1 MNHRSRWLA
10 AFVIV
15 AVVIAIAWTMRRANS
30 SADRTPVATSAKHD
44 TASHDAAAPSAEAKT
59 STRAS
64 QTKPLTVP
72 AHAPLDPRMP
82 LGEAVQTLRA
92 WAEAGDTDAAIELS
106 WRLSPCT
113 EHALKVAEQ
122 SEQADRRLLEDEK
135 KDESVTPEQHAVRI
149 MNVQGRIGEYERQ
162 RDACS
167 AQPADV
173 RTSWLEWIDWAAQAG
188 NTSAMRGYA
197 RMATGEY
204 YDANDVR
211 ADPDTAIE
219 RRDKSRAYLDEAVRR
234 GDAEALRDIAKAY
247 SDSGHPT
254 IYPIDPAQAYAYAYA
269 GTLAGISRGNDLDDT
284 MAEAA
289 RSLDGAKLAEAEAS
303 GRRIYEKCC
312 AKH

>member
-1 MNHRSRWLA
+1 MNHRARWIA
-10 AFVIV
+10 ALVIV
-15 AVVIAIAWTMRRANS
+15 AAVIAIGWAMRRATP
-30 SADRTPVATSAKHD
+30 SADRTPTAAPRKHNGSLD
-44 TASHDAAAPSAEAKT
+44 NTAAAVESKT
-59 STRAS
+59 PTRPS
-64 QTKPLTVP
+64 QTKPSTAP

-82 LGEAVQTLRA
+82 LAEAVQTLRA

-113 EHALKVAEQ
+113 EHALKLAEH
-122 SEQADRRLLEDEK
+122 SEESERRQLEDVKTE
-135 KDESVTPEQHAVRI
+135 EGVTPEQKAVRI
-149 MNVQGRIGEYERQ
+149 RNVQGRIDEYVRQ
-162 RDACS
+162 REACS

-173 RTSWLEWIDWAAQAG
+173 RASWLEWVDRAAQAG

-197 RMATGEY
+197 RMATDEY

-211 ADPDTAIE
+211 ADLDTAIE

-234 GDAEALRDIAKAY
+234 GDAEALRDIANAY
-247 SDSGHPT
+247 SDSGRMT
-254 IYPIDPAQAYAYAYA
+254 IYPIDAAEAYAYAYA
-269 GTLAGISRGNDLDDT
+269 ATLAGISRGNDLDER

-289 RSLDGAKLAEAEAS
+289 RSLDGSKLAEAEAS